1 MKRLLL
7 VLGLAAVLPLA
18 ADTELDVNGS
28 LKTAKA
34 DAKFPD
40 VWIYYPQYT
49 QVEITSE
56 IIRSDKGNQWKL
68 NISDAKKKGQ
78 HLPYFYPRQFPV
90 NPGEKYKFVASV
102 QGNAKI
108 QMALYLNDARGIAGN
123 LLAKPI
129 ILKGQPE
136 EISAEFTIPEMTA
149 RKTRPTAIRFVMN
162 IYKGDVTF
170 SSWSAIKMDGS
181 GVLKKITPKTPQE
194 RLTDAMD
201 SLDGWKVTGGK
212 ASIVDTDGGKAIEL
226 PYPGKRLVKTF
237 PYELSD
243 APHLKN
249 MQGITFEAK
258 GEAGRTIWLPVM
270 IGSYGNWSW
279 NYEKYVPVTGDK
291 FQNYTI
297 AWGDFLPPRA
307 TCGMEF
313 GKPGALTACG
323 VNQVFFGDNWNIA
336 HGNSHIP
343 AGKVQIRNLRF
354 AEKAEAKIPTEFK
367 GFGKFSDVIK
377 KMKSGK
383 EVLIYCSGDSL
394 TASGPAPGTA
404 YGELLEKI
412 LQEKFNNPNIRT
424 KIIAV
429 GGAHSYN
436 LRVWAERDFHNLPAP
451 DLVTLTVGFNDRSA
465 AIDPNVFKYSIN
477 DYLNRVSALTNGKT
491 AFLLMPTMPARAER
505 YYMQDP
511 LANAFR
517 ELAKERNLPLFDL
530 HNIFKAM
537 KYDEFEAQ
545 YRDKCH
551 FNETGHARIAK
562 EIADYLIK
570 Q

>member
-1 MKRLLL
+1 MKRLFLI
-7 VLGLAAVLPLA
+7 LGLAAALPLA

-28 LKTAKA
+28 LQTAKA
-34 DAKFPD
+34 DAKLPD
-40 VWIYYPQYT
+40 KWIYYPDQAKVKVDL
-49 QVEITSE
+49 QML
-56 IIRSDKGNQWKL
+56 RSDKGNQCEI
-68 NISDAKKKGQ
+68 NISQGM
-78 HLPYFYPRQFPV
+78 LPLFCNKIFRTA
-90 NPGEKYKFVASV
+90 PGDQYKLIVTV
-102 QGNAKI
+102 KGNAKVHPG
-108 QMALYLNDARGIAGN
+108 LYINDVKGIAGT
-123 LLAKPI
+123 LFSPAVT
-129 ILKGQPE
+129 LKGE
-136 EISAEFTIPEMTA
+136 TEDIVAEFTIPEHCPT
-149 RKTRPTAIRFVMN
+149 RKTTPFGVRFVLN
-162 IYKGDVTF
+162 IYKGDLTI
-170 SSWSAIKMDGS
+170 SKITALKLDGS
-181 GVLKKITPKTPQE
+181 GVLKKVTPKTPQE

-201 SLDGWKVTGGK
+201 SLDGWRTIAGKPKV
-212 ASIVDTDGGKAIEL
+212 VNTDNGKAIEIN
-226 PYPGKRLVKTF
+226 YPSTRISKIY

-270 IGSYGNWSW
+270 VGSYGNWSW

-291 FQNYTI
+291 FQTYTI

-323 VNQVFFGDNWNIA
+323 VNQVFFGDNWSIA
-336 HGNSHIP
+336 HGNGRIP

-367 GFGKFSDVIK
+367 GFGKFADVIK

-404 YGELLEKI
+404 YGELLAKL
-412 LQEKFNNPNIRT
+412 LQKKFNNPNIRT

-465 AIDPNVFKYSIN
+465 AIDPNVFKHSIN

-517 ELAKERNLPLFDL
+517 ELAKERDLPLFDL

-551 FNETGHARIAK
+551 FNETGHARIAN
-562 EIADYLIK
+562 EIADFLSK